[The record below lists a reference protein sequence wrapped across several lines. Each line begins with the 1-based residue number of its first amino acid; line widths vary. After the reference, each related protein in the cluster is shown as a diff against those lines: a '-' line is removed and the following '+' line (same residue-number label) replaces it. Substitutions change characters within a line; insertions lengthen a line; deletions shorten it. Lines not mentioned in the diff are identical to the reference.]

1 MRKPQRSR
9 GATGR
14 KSRHRA
20 ENVATTMI
28 LSIVA
33 SLSGALRTEHYET
46 NAIPSIVRAK
56 WPLWKR
62 ARYLPKGLSFYP
74 LRCPNRHPRVSGA
87 SEGLGEQA
95 NAQ

>member
-9 GATGR
+9 GATGH

-20 ENVATTMI
+20 ETVATTMI
-28 LSIVA
+28 LSIGA

-56 WPLWKR
+56 WPLFEKGTVPTQR
-62 ARYLPKGLSFYP
+62 FKLLPSE
-74 LRCPNRHPRVSGA
+74 VSRQTLK
-87 SEGLGEQA
+87 SQWR
-95 NAQ
+95 